1 MINNMLFEF
10 IGCYNIKLICNVIK
24 DKIIKECKYQVINV
38 CFNDVKCFIVV
49 FDYVY
54 ISINFV

>member
-1 MINNMLFEF
+1 MLFGF

-24 DKIIKECKYQVINV
+24 DKIIKECKYQIVNV
-38 CFNDVKCFIVV
+38 YFNDVKCFIVV